1 MPSLHV
7 GVTGAQAPRHARR
20 LALGRLGAAVLA
32 CSLGGCAEPELEQPE
47 LRPFGPPDVLNV
59 VIARGW
65 SSSAFMIE
73 ESTYCRP
80 GDSQR
85 PSRVALPDLSEAQV
99 CPEDV
104 SLPVAEFR
112 RAYPASWYARIVFDE
127 LLELTPSELDE
138 PGGPAKLQ
146 RLAGESMDRP
156 VRMQCNGID
165 VPYVH
170 GYLDKGNRSTW
181 PMAPSIKVSP
191 VDPSMVPAGARCEI
205 VIEREVVRD
214 KSGVPPSD
222 VGPFAFQIAPIEIVM
237 PDGAARAPYGTTGPV
252 PTLAAGN
259 PPFRIDFNHFLDPAS
274 LTAASVRI
282 FRGADG
288 EDPQTPE
295 RDCLG
300 GSQVAAGLTMVPSE
314 RPGQPSSVN
323 LFDASLAAG
332 SWMSNRHYRVELAG
346 MVVRDLAGGQNE
358 LAPIRL
364 CFRARP

>member
-1 MPSLHV
+1 MQPSQHMSFAV
-7 GVTGAQAPRHARR
+7 PR
-20 LALGRLGAAVLA
+20 LCCGGAVLA
-32 CSLGGCAEPELEQPE
+32 VLSLGGCAEPELEQPE
-47 LRPFGPPDVLNV
+47 LRPSGPPDVLNV

-65 SSSAFMIE
+65 SPSALMLE

-80 GDSQR
+80 GDTQR
-85 PSRVALPDLSEAQV
+85 PARVALPDLSVAQV
-99 CPEDV
+99 CPDDV
-104 SLPVAEFR
+104 SQPVEEFR

-127 LLELTPSELDE
+127 LLDLTPSELEE
-138 PGGPAKLQ
+138 PGRPVLYR
-146 RLAGESMDRP
+146 RLAAESQDRP
-156 VRMQCNGID
+156 VRMQCNGVE

-170 GYLDKGNRSTW
+170 GYLDKGNRATW

-191 VDPSMVPAGARCEI
+191 VSPAMVPAGAHCEI
-205 VIEREVVRD
+205 VIEREIVRD
-214 KSGVPPSD
+214 KSGVPPAD
-222 VGPFAFQIAPIEIVM
+222 VGPFAFQIAPIEIVV

-259 PPFRIDFNHFLDPAS
+259 PPFRIDFNHFLDPSSLVAS
-274 LTAASVRI
+274 SVRV

-300 GSQVAAGLTMVPSE
+300 GSQVAAGLTLVSSE
-314 RPGQPSSVN
+314 RPGQPSSVEI
-323 LFDASLAAG
+323 FDATLAAG
-332 SWMSNRHYRVELAG
+332 SWMSNRHYRVELG
-346 MVVRDLAGGQNE
+346 GVVVRDLAGGQNE